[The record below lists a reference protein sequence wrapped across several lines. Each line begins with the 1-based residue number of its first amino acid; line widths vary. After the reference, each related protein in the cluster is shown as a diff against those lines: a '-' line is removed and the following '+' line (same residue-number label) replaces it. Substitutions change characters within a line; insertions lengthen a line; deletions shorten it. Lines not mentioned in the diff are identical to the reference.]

1 MKMYLRALGAAA
13 MTAGVLAVP
22 SVANAADDAPLF
34 AALSERDEAGR
45 AVTYPIRQG
54 ESVPVVLG
62 VANVGTAA
70 SAGVVVN
77 VRVFNDVD
85 LPRTFTNCQYYV
97 DSNLEGAW
105 CEIDQELAAG
115 SGTYALSPFQVAAA
129 REARAD
135 RMPAIVFQ
143 WFPKDW
149 VDENGG
155 IAEFAKKD
163 SGQGTTPAAGTE
175 GTLGLVAKQLVIPA
189 ETSRV
194 GFAYVKLATVP
205 SPTPTASPS
214 GSSPATPGTTP
225 PADGSG
231 GGLPVTGA
239 DGRTLGIAGATL
251 VIAGVVAF
259 LVARRRRARF
269 TT

>member
-22 SVANAADDAPLF
+22 SVASAADDAPRF
-34 AALSERDEAGR
+34 AALSERDDAGR
-45 AVTYPIRQG
+45 AVSYPIRRG
-54 ESVPVVLG
+54 ESVAVVLG

-70 SAGVVVN
+70 AAGVVVN
-77 VRVFNDVD
+77 VRVFDDVD

-115 SGTYALSPFQVAAA
+115 NGTYALSPFQVAAA

-135 RMPAIVFQ
+135 HLPAIVFQ

-149 VDENGG
+149 ADENGG
-155 IAEFAKKD
+155 IAELAKKD

-175 GTLGLVAKQLVIPA
+175 SALGLVAKPLVIPA

-194 GFAYVKLATVP
+194 GFAYVKLATPSTP
-205 SPTPTASPS
+205 SPSPS
-214 GSSPATPGTTP
+214 GSPPAAPATTP
-225 PADGSG
+225 PASGSG

-239 DGRTLGIAGATL
+239 DARTAGIAGAAL

-269 TT
+269 TM